1 MAIKIEQVAG
11 LNVPE
16 SFIDV
21 IVNAITEGR
30 DFVGVAKAIILNFR
44 DPDYSPEVGGFHPV
58 EVRLEK
64 QATSW
69 QLVYITDFSYQGRV
83 DSELVKEIDVCFVIK
98 RVYHM
103 LVGWL
108 SEREGKDLLTLF
120 VANFVEY
127 YNTGCYQ
134 VSITTD

>member
-11 LNVPE
+11 LNIPE

-21 IVNAITEGR
+21 IINAITKKDESIGN
-30 DFVGVAKAIILNFR
+30 ASELTINFR
-44 DPDYSPEVGGFHPV
+44 DKDYSAAAGGFHPV
-58 EVRLEK
+58 EIRLEK
-64 QATSW
+64 RGIGW
-69 QLVYITDFSYQGRV
+69 MLVYITDFSYQGRT

-108 SEREGKDLLTLF
+108 SEREGKELLTLF

-134 VSITTD
+134 VTITTE